1 MAMKIT
7 ILCVGK
13 IRERFYRE
21 AAAEYEKRLSRY
33 CKTEVVEVADEMTPD
48 GAAPAL
54 EEQIRKKEGQRDRK
68 SVV

>member
-48 GAAPAL
+48 GYYVDQNGKWVP
-54 EEQIRKKEGQRDRK
+54 
-68 SVV
+68 

>member
-21 AAAEYEKRLSRY
+21 AAARYEIIEFLPTKMS
-33 CKTEVVEVADEMTPD
+33 D
-48 GAAPAL
+48 GLQAL
-54 EEQIRKKEGQRDRK
+54 LH
-68 SVV
+68 